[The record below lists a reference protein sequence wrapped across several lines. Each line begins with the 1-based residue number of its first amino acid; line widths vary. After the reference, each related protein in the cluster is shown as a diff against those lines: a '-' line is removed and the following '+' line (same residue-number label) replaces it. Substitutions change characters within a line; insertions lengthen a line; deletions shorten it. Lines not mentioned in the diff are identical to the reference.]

1 MPKTEWLKQYAQFQG
16 RAQQSVAED
25 IVERGGEDREYTYGD
40 IKDMAVLL
48 AAGAFE
54 LYTAAVQ
61 LELERAEV
69 ALRRIESLTRD
80 AAGHDVEWADREPGS
95 NE

>member
-16 RAQQSVAED
+16 RAQQAVAED
-25 IVERGGEDREYTYGD
+25 MIERDGDKKYTYGD

-80 AAGHDVEWADREPGS
+80 HAGHDVEWADREPGS